1 MDNGPLDSNDSS
13 KVIQDDELFRDQKE
27 LSTVEIAIGIVD
39 VLTEETWCVW
49 VSFPRFSQSWRQV
62 ALGN

>member
-62 ALGN
+62 VLGK